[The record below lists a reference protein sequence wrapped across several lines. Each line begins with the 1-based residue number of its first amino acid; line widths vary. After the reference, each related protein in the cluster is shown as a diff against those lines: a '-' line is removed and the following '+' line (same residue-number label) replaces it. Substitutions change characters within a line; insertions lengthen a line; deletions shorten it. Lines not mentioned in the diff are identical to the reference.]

1 MTLES
6 NISDLYNQGIV
17 SGSTFLYCVEN
28 DIDTVNGLLAISDN
42 IPDDVM
48 SDITYLKSELNIPSS
63 SQDNNGLS
71 DVHAIDTNT
80 SQSEKIG
87 YAELYSLYQE
97 LKYENDTRTIH
108 RLNYIE
114 STYSD
119 KEEFVKYLLSVDF
132 DSILKLP
139 LVGRNTARQIVD
151 LSRKLSGYLNG
162 DVEYLV
168 KQDEGES
175 SSNVVAKYSNVE
187 NLDALLP
194 VIRSF
199 ADNYSVRSKNGIL
212 SLMTNCNDSVYQ
224 LVETL
229 SAPQFNPIKLRN
241 IGKNSVPEI
250 MDFRSRVLALCAECS
265 SQDGIEK
272 LESINRIQHYAGFA
286 IPNPDAIIQL
296 EDNIGHFPLLT
307 AVNQLINN
315 LPEREMRIFK
325 EYLLTIRGGVELD
338 LDDMATELSLSKER
352 VRQLATKQV
361 GIIQRTVSSWRELL
375 GDYHYP
381 IFEKDAWLAICEAEG
396 VSFTHNF
403 VRWLISLVDS
413 EVYLIGD
420 PMSAFKTYHGR
431 IKPLYLI
438 PKYIYDI
445 FDINSCVERIK
456 ELCNQKRYEDE
467 SFCIQDLLCQFFRH
481 DILFEA
487 LDDIENFVRRIINS
501 ELDCFVSDVDLV
513 FPANAEKPIPEIVED
528 IIRTN
533 GQIMSLGEIYDSYI
547 EIYPHR
553 PIEQKNI
560 RAHIHANKNI
570 RPIGRSGKYT
580 LAEWKEGYARGG
592 TIREFAYE
600 YILSSPDRIV
610 SLSNLCKY
618 IAQFREDVEED
629 SIQANLLAEA
639 SGRYGLFLKDGIK
652 YIGLSSVTHDEC
664 YVLQVSEDARRS
676 TEQSYTL
683 LEKFIVENKRF
694 PFASGPGEEPRLYR
708 FWGVQTAYN
717 KHGDLEGTE
726 KLIYDKISI
735 LYADYQVTRSDYIW
749 YRNYFDFKKNAT
761 NVAFLIASKT
771 INKWFYRNAELY
783 NANRLSEWQMPLFR
797 ELLEITAKII
807 RNA

>member
-6 NISDLYNQGIV
+6 SISDLYNQGIV
-17 SGSTFLYCVEN
+17 SGSTFLHCVEN
-28 DIDTVNGLLAISDN
+28 NIDTVDGLLAISNN

-48 SDITYLKSELNIPSS
+48 SDIIYLRLELNILSS
-63 SQDNNGLS
+63 SQENNGLS
-71 DVHAIDTNT
+71 DDNAVETNA
-80 SQSEKIG
+80 SQGTKIG
-87 YAELYSLYQE
+87 YSELYSLYQE
-97 LKYENDTRTIH
+97 LKYENDTRTIN

-114 STYSD
+114 STYID
-119 KEEFVKYLLSVDF
+119 KEEFVQYLLSVDF

-151 LSRKLSGYLNG
+151 LSRKLSEYLNG
-162 DVEYLV
+162 DAEYVV

-175 SSNVVAKYSNVE
+175 SPNVVATFCNVE

-212 SLMTNCNDSVYQ
+212 SLITNCNDSVYQ

-229 SAPQFNPIKLRN
+229 SASQFNPIKLRN

-265 SQDGIEK
+265 SQDGIER

-296 EDNIGHFPLLT
+296 EDNIGHFPLLA

-381 IFEKDAWLAICEAEG
+381 IFEKDAWLAVCETEG
-396 VSFTHNF
+396 VSFTQNF

-431 IKPLYLI
+431 IKPLYLM
-438 PKYIYDI
+438 PKRLYDI
-445 FDINSCVERIK
+445 FDIHSFIEHINNLASE
-456 ELCNQKRYEDE
+456 KRYEE
-467 SFCIQDLLCQFFRH
+467 ERYNLRELIYNSFRGRV
-481 DILFEA
+481 LFEIVEELEDFA
-487 LDDIENFVRRIINS
+487 RRIIDY
-501 ELDCFVSDVDLV
+501 EVDCLLYEGDLI
-513 FPANAEKPIPEIVED
+513 FRANAVKNAPEIIED
-528 IIRTN
+528 IIRAN
-533 GQIMSLGEIYDSYI
+533 GDVMSLDEIYAKYKELYPLKEI
-547 EIYPHR
+547 EP
-553 PIEQKNI
+553 KNI
-560 RAHIHANKNI
+560 RASIHQNKNI
-570 RPIGRSGKYT
+570 KPLGRSGRYT
-580 LAEWKEGYARGG
+580 LSEWKDGYARGG

-600 YILSSPDRIV
+600 CIVNSPAKIVRIDALCEYIS
-610 SLSNLCKY
+610 
-618 IAQFREDVEED
+618 QFRKDVEED
-629 SIQANLLAEA
+629 SIQSNLLAEA
-639 SGRYGLFLKDGIK
+639 SGKFGLYFYDGDR
-652 YIGLSSVTHDEC
+652 YIGLTSVQYDDCYIAAINDEN
-664 YVLQVSEDARRS
+664 SERRS
-676 TEQSYTL
+676 TKQSYTL
-683 LEKFIVENKRF
+683 LENFIVEHKRF
-694 PFASGPGEEPRLYR
+694 PFSSGPDDEPRLYR
-708 FWGVQTAYN
+708 FWYNQTYCYT
-717 KHGDLEGTE
+717 HGDIDAEN
-726 KLIYDKISI
+726 KQIYDYINTKYGHYKVS
-735 LYADYQVTRSDYIW
+735 QCDYIW
-749 YRNYFDFKKNAT
+749 HRTFIELRDLVKQQCFGEIKNRH
-761 NVAFLIASKT
+761 
-771 INKWFYRNAELY
+771 NKWLLQNAELY
-783 NANRLSEWQMPLFR
+783 KNKQLAEWQEPLFK
-797 ELLEITAKII
+797 ELIQLIMLD
-807 RNA
+807 